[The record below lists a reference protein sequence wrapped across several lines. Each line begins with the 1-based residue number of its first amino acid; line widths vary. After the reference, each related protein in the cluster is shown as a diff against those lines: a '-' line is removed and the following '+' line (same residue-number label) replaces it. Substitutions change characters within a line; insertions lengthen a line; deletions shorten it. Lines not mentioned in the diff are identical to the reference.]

1 MRSIVFLFI
10 IPAFF
15 TISFFVA
22 LIAPKGK
29 RKLLWLFVWFV
40 VFFGDGFIV
49 SAIFHCYGYLYGKIN
64 VYEKP
69 AIRAYYAG
77 EKKFDLGFPKANQFS
92 SQDYTKDIAFTMLI
106 NGDLDYIDYRVQAK
120 DSANNGKFFRMY
132 VDNNT
137 SNKCFMSIDEELK
150 DYLSDKKIPYSEF
163 KQLYDEYHSKPG
175 EYKEIYYDAW
185 FDNEERKKSYPQQQR
200 IVVDKIIKIVQERYR
215 SPNPINMN
223 GKVFTW
229 DDYQIKRVIDRLQDV
244 DKKMEYYKQIYKDK
258 CIARKE
264 ISKDEIAPTEL
275 IVEDPYHLLEPKPNI
290 KTIFDNMLGMG
301 FNYGGIIKDINTGK
315 ILADNIYIYESY
327 HTWILQALVSALGPQ
342 SGGEFWMCNKN
353 ETNSIE
359 KCNQKMIEEFF
370 RKDRK

>member
-10 IPAFF
+10 IPTFF

-22 LIAPKGK
+22 LIALKGK
-29 RKLLWLFVWFV
+29 RKRFWLFVWFV

-77 EKKFDLGFPKANQFS
+77 EKKFDRWFPVLDDNNDR
-92 SQDYTKDIAFTMLI
+92 DYTVDTAFKVLI
-106 NGDLDYIDYRVQAK
+106 NGNLDYIDYKVKAEN
-120 DSANNGKFFRMY
+120 SPNNGKYFRVY
-132 VDNNT
+132 VDDNT
-137 SNKCFMSIDEELK
+137 SKECF
-150 DYLSDKKIPYSEF
+150 LSPDRTLRNFSKNVSIPYKEMVKFLNDLQPNNESED
-163 KQLYDEYHSKPG
+163 KIA
-175 EYKEIYYDAW
+175 KEIKSLLDDANISETDLKRKATEILRYIKYDVK
-185 FDNEERKKSYPQQQR
+185 EL
-200 IVVDKIIKIVQERYR
+200 QE
-215 SPNPINMN
+215 
-223 GKVFTW
+223 
-229 DDYQIKRVIDRLQDV
+229 
-244 DKKMEYYKQIYKDK
+244 IYKDK
-258 CIARKE
+258 CVARKE
-264 ISKDEIAPTEL
+264 ISKDEIAPAEL
-275 IVEDPYHLLEPKPNI
+275 IVEDPSHLLEPKPNI
-290 KTIFDNMLGMG
+290 KTIFDKMLGMG
-301 FNYGGIIKDINTGK
+301 FNYGGVIKDINTGK

-353 ETNSIE
+353 ETNSIK

>member
-29 RKLLWLFVWFV
+29 RKRFWLFVWFV

-120 DSANNGKFFRMY
+120 DSANNGKFFRIY

-150 DYLSDKKIPYSEF
+150 DYLSDKKY
-163 KQLYDEYHSKPG
+163 LTL
-175 EYKEIYYDAW
+175 
-185 FDNEERKKSYPQQQR
+185 NL
-200 IVVDKIIKIVQERYR
+200 
-215 SPNPINMN
+215 NN
-223 GKVFTW
+223 FTTSTT
-229 DDYQIKRVIDRLQDV
+229 QNLASIKRYI
-244 DKKMEYYKQIYKDK
+244 M
-258 CIARKE
+258 
-264 ISKDEIAPTEL
+264 
-275 IVEDPYHLLEPKPNI
+275 
-290 KTIFDNMLGMG
+290 MLGL
-301 FNYGGIIKDINTGK
+301 ITKREKRVTR
-315 ILADNIYIYESY
+315 S
-327 HTWILQALVSALGPQ
+327 
-342 SGGEFWMCNKN
+342 NK
-353 ETNSIE
+353 E
-359 KCNQKMIEEFF
+359 
-370 RKDRK
+370 